1 MTRIK
6 FEKYQGCGNDFVIVD
21 NRNNNIQLSK
31 NQIFRL
37 CDRRFGIGADGFIE
51 IIKNDNNHFLMQYYN
66 SDGNLSSLCGN
77 GSRCAV
83 AYAHKKGM
91 ILNEASFT
99 SNEITNKCTIQDMD
113 VEIEMNAISKINK
126 NDRGHFVLNTGSPH
140 YIIFDSIQDDK
151 LIEKARAI
159 RYSDEFPEG
168 INVNWVTK
176 IGEKELFVRTYERGV
191 EDETYSCGTGV
202 TAAALAYAHE
212 YKIEHDVINIKTKGG
227 DFLIRFGAENDHF
240 KNVKLKGAATFVF
253 EGEITI

>member
-1 MTRIK
+1 
-6 FEKYQGCGNDFVIVD
+6 
-21 NRNNNIQLSK
+21 
-31 NQIFRL
+31 
-37 CDRRFGIGADGFIE
+37 
-51 IIKNDNNHFLMQYYN
+51 
-66 SDGNLSSLCGN
+66 
-77 GSRCAV
+77 
-83 AYAHKKGM
+83 
-91 ILNEASFT
+91 
-99 SNEITNKCTIQDMD
+99 
-113 VEIEMNAISKINK
+113 MNAISKINK

-168 INVNWVTK
+168 INVNWATK